1 MKKEFMQQNEAILKS
16 GVNAL
21 VHPFRIFS
29 FRFNRIQHPTPE
41 DLFEPLVQ
49 LLKKYH
55 TAAEINFHCNHPE
68 EEFFSM
74 CIKNG
79 IKISL
84 GSDTHNLYEVGEFYP
99 HVKLLDKIAPGW
111 RSNPEEILLQA

>member
-1 MKKEFMQQNEAILKS
+1 
-16 GVNAL
+16 
-21 VHPFRIFS
+21 
-29 FRFNRIQHPTPE
+29 
-41 DLFEPLVQ
+41 
-49 LLKKYH
+49 
-55 TAAEINFHCNHPE
+55 
-68 EEFFSM
+68 M